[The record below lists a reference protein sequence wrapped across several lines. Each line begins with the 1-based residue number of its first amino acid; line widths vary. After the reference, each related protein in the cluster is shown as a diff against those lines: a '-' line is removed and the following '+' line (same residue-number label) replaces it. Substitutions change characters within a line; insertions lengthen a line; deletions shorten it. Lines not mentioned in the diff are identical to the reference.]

1 MDRVIPVEAFRLTGP
16 RRHVVRALFCCGV
29 IAYESAGLASAQL
42 ATGRIVVVVVDPS
55 GASVPNATVTISG
68 QEDPQTILNRVTTS
82 ATGQAVSGGLLSG
95 RYTLRVDASGFET
108 EVVEGVRVRAPSDV
122 RRSVR
127 LTLQKVSEMVVVG
140 RDSQASSLD
149 PRGFSTFLSRE
160 IIDSLPD
167 DPEEF
172 ARALRDLAPPGA
184 AIRID
189 GFIGGSLPPKS
200 QILSIRLPR
209 IDTFAAQDHGGL
221 SGLSFIDIVTRPGSA
236 RLQGSSQAT
245 FRNGV
250 LDARNPLASEKSTES
265 TRVGALA
272 LDGPIVRDLASFSFS
287 ARGGRQQD
295 ITTIRAAL
303 PDGSIVSE
311 PVVQPGRAWDSAG
324 GWPRPLREHARFASA
339 FPAIAGHCGTWELA
353 TTT

>member
-1 MDRVIPVEAFRLTGP
+1 
-16 RRHVVRALFCCGV
+16 
-29 IAYESAGLASAQL
+29 
-42 ATGRIVVVVVDPS
+42 
-55 GASVPNATVTISG
+55 
-68 QEDPQTILNRVTTS
+68 
-82 ATGQAVSGGLLSG
+82 
-95 RYTLRVDASGFET
+95 
-108 EVVEGVRVRAPSDV
+108 
-122 RRSVR
+122 
-127 LTLQKVSEMVVVG
+127 MVVVG

-184 AIRID
+184 VIRID
-189 GFIGGSLPPKS
+189 GFTGGSLPPKS

-236 RLQGSSQAT
+236 RLQGSSEAT

-250 LDARNPLASEKSTES
+250 LDARNPLASEKSD
-265 TRVGALA
+265 RVDPRGCAS
-272 LDGPIVRDLASFSFS
+272 RWMDLSSVTWPRSRSRPAVADNRTSRRFGRRFPTAASCPSPWH
-287 ARGGRQQD
+287 GR
-295 ITTIRAAL
+295 
-303 PDGSIVSE
+303 
-311 PVVQPGRAWDSAG
+311 GRAWDSAG
-324 GWPRPLREHARFASA
+324 GWPRPLRERARFASA